1 MSDWTELNAGGDVEQ
16 LEISYKNGNAVGRAN
31 FERQVNISY
40 LSLLLPNDLA
50 IMFLDICPKEEKA

>member
-1 MSDWTELNAGGDVEQ
+1 MEQ